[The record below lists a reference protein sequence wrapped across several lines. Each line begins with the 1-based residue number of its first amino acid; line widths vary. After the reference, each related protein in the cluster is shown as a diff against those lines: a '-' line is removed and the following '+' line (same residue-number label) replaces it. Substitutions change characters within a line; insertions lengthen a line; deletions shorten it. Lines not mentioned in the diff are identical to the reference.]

1 MDFYYLKRSLLFD
14 GCTKEQIQ
22 KMLTCWNAR
31 ERSFEADEIIHP
43 EGKPIRDIGIILE
56 GSVRAE
62 HTNFFG
68 ETALITLT
76 ETGRSFGEA
85 YACAPAN
92 VPMLSFVANEKS
104 RILFIPAE
112 QAMHRCPH
120 RCECHLRVSMNLT
133 ELIALRYLELVRR
146 TFIITNKSTR
156 EKVLAFLSVYATQTG
171 SHEFDIH
178 YDRAQM
184 ANYLGVDRSALSAE
198 LSRMKR
204 AGLIDFRKNHFVVK
218 KTTDV
223 L

>member
-1 MDFYYLKRSLLFD
+1 
-14 GCTKEQIQ
+14 
-22 KMLTCWNAR
+22 
-31 ERSFEADEIIHP
+31 
-43 EGKPIRDIGIILE
+43 
-56 GSVRAE
+56 
-62 HTNFFG
+62 
-68 ETALITLT
+68 
-76 ETGRSFGEA
+76 
-85 YACAPAN
+85 
-92 VPMLSFVANEKS
+92 
-104 RILFIPAE
+104 
-112 QAMHRCPH
+112 
-120 RCECHLRVSMNLT
+120 MNLT